1 MSGPGRRYTSQPIF
15 PRVLPVLL
23 LASLWLAG
31 CASHRG
37 PVNLGVVEPLQ
48 QPGRLVTLEDV
59 ELAPDAPDLLAIDDD
74 MAHFVQTYAGGRG
87 SQRTR
92 LVNLHQAV
100 KSPGILD
107 MRYDPFAEGSAQDVF
122 HSQSANCL
130 SYAHLFVAMARE
142 AGLDAQYQWLEVRP
156 QWTRMGERVAVRL
169 HVNVL
174 VKTNRGEQ
182 YMVDI
187 DPLSSTDI
195 AGSKLL
201 TDVDARALYHNNL
214 AMDSLAEEDVETA
227 WIQLVKALQLSPQ
240 MGQLWV
246 NLGAIYR
253 RSGQLEAAE
262 RAYFRALSH
271 DGGDRSAM
279 NNLVVLYNQMGR
291 EQEKSYWVD
300 RVERY
305 RQTNPYYHAWLG
317 DKAAEADDW
326 AVASVHY
333 DDALA
338 LSPADS
344 RLLYSAGL
352 IRYQLGD
359 LGGAS
364 EFIEE
369 AMAVATLRRDVEDY
383 RIQLEAVQQE
393 MLAELIP
400 DGESL

>member
-1 MSGPGRRYTSQPIF
+1 MRSSPAT
-15 PRVLPVLL
+15 PVICY
-23 LASLWLAG
+23 G
-31 CASHRG
+31 
-37 PVNLGVVEPLQ
+37 
-48 QPGRLVTLEDV
+48 
-59 ELAPDAPDLLAIDDD
+59 
-74 MAHFVQTYAGGRG
+74 
-87 SQRTR
+87 
-92 LVNLHQAV
+92 
-100 KSPGILD
+100 
-107 MRYDPFAEGSAQDVF
+107 
-122 HSQSANCL
+122 
-130 SYAHLFVAMARE
+130 
-142 AGLDAQYQWLEVRP
+142 
-156 QWTRMGERVAVRL
+156 
-169 HVNVL
+169 
-174 VKTNRGEQ
+174 
-182 YMVDI
+182 
-187 DPLSSTDI
+187 
-195 AGSKLL
+195 
-201 TDVDARALYHNNL
+201 
-214 AMDSLAEEDVETA
+214 
-227 WIQLVKALQLSPQ
+227 
-240 MGQLWV
+240 
-246 NLGAIYR
+246 
-253 RSGQLEAAE
+253 
-262 RAYFRALSH
+262 
-271 DGGDRSAM
+271 
-279 NNLVVLYNQMGR
+279 VVLYNQMAR